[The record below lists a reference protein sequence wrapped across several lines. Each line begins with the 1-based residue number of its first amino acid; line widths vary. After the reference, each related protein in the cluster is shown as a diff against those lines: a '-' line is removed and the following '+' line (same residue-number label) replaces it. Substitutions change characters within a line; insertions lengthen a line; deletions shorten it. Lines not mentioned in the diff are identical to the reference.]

1 MTAKA
6 PMTGKTVLV
15 TGSIDGIG
23 RQTAVELAALG
34 ADVLVHGRD
43 ARRGAAALAA
53 VQAASAGGSAAL
65 YLANLSTV
73 AGVRELG
80 ARIRAEHARLD
91 VLVNNA
97 GVYSHERRV
106 TGDGLELTFA
116 VNVLAPF
123 VLSHEL
129 LPQLRAAASS
139 RIVNLSSA
147 SHWTGEVHWADLQF
161 AGAYDPIAAYDQSK
175 LAVTLLTFELAR
187 RLTGSSVTV
196 VCLDPGDVDTKMLR
210 AGWPDLPGS
219 DVVAGAA
226 TSVHLAASPDA
237 AGVSGV
243 YYEEGRETVPREAS
257 LERKSQTRLW
267 GILEGL
273 AGVE

>member
-1 MTAKA
+1 
-6 PMTGKTVLV
+6 MTGKTVLV
-15 TGSIDGIG
+15 TGSTDGIG

-43 ARRGAAALAA
+43 ARRGAATLAA
-53 VQAASAGGSAAL
+53 VRAASAGGSATL
-65 YLANLSTV
+65 HLADLSTI
-73 AGVRELG
+73 AGVRDLG
-80 ARIRAEHARLD
+80 ARVRGERARLD

-97 GVYSHERRV
+97 GVFSPDPRV

-129 LPQLRAAASS
+129 LPLLRAAAPS

-147 SHWTGEVHWADLQF
+147 SHWTGQMHWADLQF
-161 AGAYDPIAAYDQSK
+161 AGGYDALAVYGQSK
-175 LAVTLLTFELAR
+175 LAVTLLTFEVAR
-187 RLTGSSVTV
+187 RLTGSGVTV

-210 AGWPDLPGS
+210 AGWPGLPGI

-226 TSVHLAASPDA
+226 TSVLLASSPDV

-243 YYEEGRETVPREAS
+243 YYEDGRETTPLQAS
-257 LERKSQTRLW
+257 LDRDSQALLW
-267 GILEGL
+267 RILEEL
-273 AGVE
+273 AVAE

>member
-1 MTAKA
+1 MTTEAI
-6 PMTGKTVLV
+6 MTGKTALI
-15 TGSIDGIG
+15 TGSTDGIG

-34 ADVLVHGRD
+34 AEVLVHGRD

-53 VQAASAGGSAAL
+53 VRAASAGGSAVL
-65 YLANLSTV
+65 YLGDLSTR
-73 AGVRELG
+73 AGVRDLG
-80 ARIRAEHARLD
+80 ARVRDQHARLD

-97 GVYSHERRV
+97 GVYSPERCA

-123 VLSHEL
+123 MLSREL
-129 LPQLRAAASS
+129 LPLLRATAPS

-147 SHWTGEVHWADLQF
+147 SHWTGEMHWADLQF
-161 AGAYDPIAAYDQSK
+161 AGGYESIVAYDQSK

-187 RLTGSSVTV
+187 RLNGSGVTAA
-196 VCLDPGDVDTKMLR
+196 CLDPGDVDTAMLR

-219 DVVAGAA
+219 DVIGGAA
-226 TSVHLAASPDA
+226 TSVHLATSPDV

-243 YYEEGRETVPREAS
+243 YYEGGRETAPLAAS
-257 LERKSQTRLW
+257 LDRGSQARLW
-267 GILEGL
+267 RILEGL
-273 AGVE
+273 AGVD